1 MMNKPPSVA
10 IIILNFNK
18 RADVLEAIE
27 SALAT
32 EYPEVQV
39 LVVDN
44 ASTDGSWEA
53 ISKTYPEL
61 SKIQMQT
68 NVGASGGRNAGW
80 KYVKKHFHSDYLFF
94 LDDDAVIAHDAIK
107 KLVDAIQL
115 DQTVGIACGKGYT
128 HHPATTINSVGIRV
142 NMYTGIIC
150 DIGLGEEDHGQY
162 DEQRYVSACG
172 CFGFFIRAALFD
184 KLGGFNEAFNP
195 YGWEDVDLC
204 LRSKRLGFKTLYV
217 PPAVIHH
224 KGTKLGR
231 KPLPLYEQTKA
242 RNYLYLIREHADLIQ
257 LLCIGLCLPF
267 RLCVLTAKLIR
278 QGHGNIIASHA
289 KGVWRAVCT
298 NKKSHLV
305 KREVK

>member
-1 MMNKPPSVA
+1 MMHKPPSVA

-18 RADVLEAIE
+18 RTDVLEAIN

-32 EYPEVQV
+32 DYQNVQV

-53 ISKTYPEL
+53 ISKSYPEL

-80 KYVKKHFHSDYLFF
+80 KYAKEHFHSDYLFF
-94 LDDDAVIAHDAIK
+94 LDDDAIIAHDAIK
-107 KLVDAIQL
+107 LLVDAVQC
-115 DQTVGIACGKGYT
+115 DKTVGIACGKGYGRY
-128 HHPATTINSVGIRV
+128 PSTTINSVGIQV
-142 NMYTGIIC
+142 NMYTGIMC
-150 DIGLGEEDHGQY
+150 DIGAGEEDHGQY

-172 CFGFFIRAALFD
+172 CFGLFIKTAFFE
-184 KLGGFNEAFNP
+184 KLGGFDEAFNP

-204 LRSKRLGFKTLYV
+204 LRSKRLGFNTLYV
-217 PPAVIHH
+217 PTAVIHH
-224 KGTKLGR
+224 AGTKLGR
-231 KPLPLYEQTKA
+231 KPLPLYEQAKA
-242 RNYLYLIREHADLIQ
+242 RNYFYLIREHANLIQ

-267 RLCVLTAKLIR
+267 RLLALTARLIR
-278 QGHGNIIASHA
+278 QGHGNIISSHA
-289 KGVWRAVCT
+289 KGIWRAICS

-305 KREVK
+305 NKEAK